1 MTFLHATD
9 LRHVPLIL
17 TYGLFSGI
25 GRAPLAIG
33 DNRGEAYTRQ
43 IVTRQCRK
51 GWEIVVLVFA
61 LPPGWVTEADEPAG
75 VGFDLL
81 PAEGPLTLPP
91 TLLKE
96 LATILPQGPGIVRT
110 FVEWDREGSLV
121 RIPPHFLDRAATLK
135 QNERL
140 VKTELLPAATLAG
153 LQAILGRDAQQRLMS
168 RDAR

>member
-17 TYGLFSGI
+17 TYGLYSGI

-43 IVTRQCRK
+43 IVARQFRK

-61 LPPGWVTEADEPAG
+61 LPAAWVTEAEEPAE
-75 VGFDLL
+75 VGFDLV
-81 PAEGPLTLPP
+81 PAGGPPTLPP

-121 RIPPHFLDRAATLK
+121 RIPPHFLDRAVTLRL
-135 QNERL
+135 NEHL
-140 VKTELLPAATLAG
+140 VKTQLLPAATLAG
-153 LQAILGRDAQQRLMS
+153 LQAILGRDAQERPMS
-168 RDAR
+168 RDPR